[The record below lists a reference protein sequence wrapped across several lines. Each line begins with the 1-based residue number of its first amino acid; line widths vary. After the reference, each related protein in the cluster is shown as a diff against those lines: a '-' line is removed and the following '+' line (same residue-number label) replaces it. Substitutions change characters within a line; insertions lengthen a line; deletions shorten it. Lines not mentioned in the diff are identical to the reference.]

1 MRKKTAS
8 GVLASLASQRRR
20 SGLRGS
26 TYGTECAFASSLAAA
41 LLDSLFA
48 HPAGLFSVVSNL
60 GVRNGYRGQNEFFR
74 SLLEQRQPT

>member
-1 MRKKTAS
+1 MY
-8 GVLASLASQRRR
+8 LL
-20 SGLRGS
+20 
-26 TYGTECAFASSLAAA
+26 ASSLAAA

-48 HPAGLFSVVSNL
+48 HSAGLFSVVSNL